1 MQFYYPYQ
9 YNYLNT
15 STLKN
20 INDLKNKKKKRA
32 FYKKCPPC
40 ATNGDSTTQQP
51 LSPHLF
57 DKPCPSICRPG
68 S

>member
-20 INDLKNKKKKRA
+20 INDLKNKIKKE
-32 FYKKCPPC
+32 
-40 ATNGDSTTQQP
+40 GI
-51 LSPHLF
+51 L
-57 DKPCPSICRPG
+57 
-68 S
+68 